1 MSTKIKISLITRDN
15 FLASLRKVMR
25 DEYLAVNRRKNPVAV
40 NLDRTA
46 SDQLLYL
53 VGQYTLFPK
62 NIVSFLRSAQE
73 VAGTNGWEMV
83 CEELERNIGEEYGS
97 KTEGIPHYDM
107 LVKGLSSE
115 LGNDLGYAPA
125 ADLEKKLRLL
135 EPLPA
140 MGRFLTH
147 IPKIVGN
154 ENSLYAMGGTY
165 ALEASA
171 VPELVIVRMAVSK
184 LIENSTGIPMARD
197 GYLGKF
203 LDAHLRVWEPG
214 HEEGLRVTSA
224 IYLSAPET
232 GESFEAG
239 FRETIKA
246 MDTMWTGL
254 YKESQVDRDS

>member
-1 MSTKIKISLITRDN
+1 MTNTPLLSLITRDN

-40 NLDRTA
+40 NLDTTT

-62 NIVSFLRSAQE
+62 NIVSFLRAAQE
-73 VAGTNGWEMV
+73 VARANGWQAV
-83 CEELERNIGEEYGS
+83 CDELERNIGEEYGS
-97 KTEGIPHYDM
+97 KTEGVPHYDM
-107 LVKGLSSE
+107 LVKGISEE
-115 LGNDLGYAPA
+115 LGHNLGYAPV
-125 ADLEKKLRLL
+125 ADLEKKLRTL
-135 EPLPA
+135 EASPA
-140 MGRFLTH
+140 MGTFLTCM
-147 IPKIVGN
+147 PEIVGN
-154 ENSLYAMGGTY
+154 TNSLYAMGGTY

-184 LIENSTGIPMARD
+184 LIETNTGIPMPRD

-203 LDAHLRVWEPG
+203 FDAHLRVWEPG

-224 IYLSAPET
+224 TYLTSPET

-239 FRETIKA
+239 FRDTMKA
-246 MDTMWTGL
+246 MDEMWTNL
-254 YKESQVDRDS
+254 YQES